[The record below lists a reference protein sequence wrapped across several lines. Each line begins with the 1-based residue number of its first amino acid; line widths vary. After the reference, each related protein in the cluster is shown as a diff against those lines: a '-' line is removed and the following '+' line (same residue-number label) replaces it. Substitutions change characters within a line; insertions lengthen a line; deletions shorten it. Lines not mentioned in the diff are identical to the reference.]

1 MTKLFRVSFGF
12 LTLSSCLLHAET
24 KFLEEW
30 WKGKGAAGDLFGVR
44 TTLEDRG
51 LDFSGH
57 WGGTFASVVAGGL
70 QKRGTFVEQVRFEL
84 DVDFAKLTG
93 WEALEG
99 LTGYAS
105 TRWRDGT
112 LINPFVGTTSLFSPV
127 DYRSGHGWRIMP
139 LFLTYT
145 TPELFGIK
153 ELLTISG
160 GWQNPYDDIFAYLPA
175 SKSGFRNNGIVANK
189 GISAN
194 DDVDWSSSYAAWG
207 GYLKI
212 KPTDWFYA
220 MAGLYMAI
228 PGGLGT
234 STANHGLDFQG
245 SPGNNGLWFL
255 QEIGLTPK
263 LGASKLPGKY
273 FFGWYYWGVD
283 TPSLNGTVH
292 DGVFGFYWAAQQ
304 MLWREPSPPV
314 VEETRVD
321 AKSFKST
328 VTEAK
333 PKLSDQ
339 GLTWFSWFHYAPS
352 YIGERPFYFF
362 TGFLYKG
369 LIPTRDDDHIGLAF
383 AYGNFGEFNQDIQA
397 AANEPVQTYEAGL
410 ELYYRIQLNK
420 FLIVQPFIQYIIQPG
435 GAGLVEN
442 ATVLGTYFRVA
453 F

>member
-1 MTKLFRVSFGF
+1 MTKLFRFTFVF
-12 LTLSSCLLHAET
+12 LTFSSCLLHAES

-44 TTLEDRG
+44 PTLEDRG

-57 WGGTFASVVAGGL
+57 WGATFASVVAGGL

-175 SKSGFRNNGIVANK
+175 SKSGFRQNGIVANK

-234 STANHGLDFQG
+234 STANHGLDFEG

-273 FFGWYYWGVD
+273 FFGWYYWGVAD
-283 TPSLNGTVH
+283 PVAERYRPSRSIRLLLGGAT
-292 DGVFGFYWAAQQ
+292 
-304 MLWREPSPPV
+304 
-314 VEETRVD
+314 D
-321 AKSFKST
+321 ALART
-328 VTEAK
+328 VTPGCGGNKGGREILQVDGDRSETQAQRSRADLVCVV
-333 PKLSDQ
+333 PLCAE
-339 GLTWFSWFHYAPS
+339 LYRRET
-352 YIGERPFYFF
+352 IL
-362 TGFLYKG
+362 FLY
-369 LIPTRDDDHIGLAF
+369 
-383 AYGNFGEFNQDIQA
+383 
-397 AANEPVQTYEAGL
+397 
-410 ELYYRIQLNK
+410 
-420 FLIVQPFIQYIIQPG
+420 
-435 GAGLVEN
+435 
-442 ATVLGTYFRVA
+442 RVPLQRPDSHPR
-453 F
+453 

>member
-1 MTKLFRVSFGF
+1 MTKLLRFSCAF
-12 LTLSSCLLHAET
+12 LIFSSSLLPAET
-24 KFLEEW
+24 KSLEDW
-30 WKGKGAAGDLFGVR
+30 WKGKGAGGDLFGVR
-44 TTLEDRG
+44 PTLEDRG

-57 WGGTFASVVAGGL
+57 WGSIFASVVAGGL

-93 WEALEG
+93 WEVLEG

-139 LFLTYT
+139 IFLTYT

-153 ELLTISG
+153 ELLTVSG
-160 GWQNPYDDIFAYLPA
+160 GWQNPYDDLFAWLPA

-228 PGGLGT
+228 PGGSDTG
-234 STANHGLDFQG
+234 NHGLDFEG

-255 QEIGLTPK
+255 NEIGLTPK

-283 TPSLNGTVH
+283 TPSLNGTLH

-304 MLWREPSPPV
+304 MVWREPSPPV

-321 AKSFKST
+321 AKSFKSP

-339 GLTWFSWFHYAPS
+339 GLTLFAWFHYAPS
-352 YIGERPFYFF
+352 YR
-362 TGFLYKG
+362 G
-369 LIPTRDDDHIGLAF
+369 LIPTRDDDTVGLAF

-397 AANEPVQTYEAGL
+397 AANDPVQTYEAAL
-410 ELYYRIQLNK
+410 ECYYRIQLNK
-420 FLIVQPFIQYIIQPG
+420 FLLVQPFIQYIIRPG
-435 GAGLVEN
+435 GAGLVDN
-442 ATVLGTYFRVA
+442 ATVLGMYFRVA

>member
-1 MTKLFRVSFGF
+1 MNKFFRFTLVSLIF
-12 LTLSSCLLHAET
+12 SSSLLPAET
-24 KFLEEW
+24 KFLEDW

-57 WGGTFASVVAGGL
+57 WGATFASVVAGGL

-228 PGGLGT
+228 PGGI
-234 STANHGLDFQG
+234 AHGK
-245 SPGNNGLWFL
+245 PW
-255 QEIGLTPK
+255 
-263 LGASKLPGKY
+263 A
-273 FFGWYYWGVD
+273 
-283 TPSLNGTVH
+283 
-292 DGVFGFYWAAQQ
+292 GF
-304 MLWREPSPPV
+304 R
-314 VEETRVD
+314 
-321 AKSFKST
+321 
-328 VTEAK
+328 
-333 PKLSDQ
+333 
-339 GLTWFSWFHYAPS
+339 
-352 YIGERPFYFF
+352 
-362 TGFLYKG
+362 
-369 LIPTRDDDHIGLAF
+369 GLARQQRLVVSPRDRPD
-383 AYGNFGEFNQDIQA
+383 AQDRSFETARQILLRLVLLGGRH
-397 AANEPVQTYEAGL
+397 PVAER
-410 ELYYRIQLNK
+410 YR
-420 FLIVQPFIQYIIQPG
+420 P
-435 GAGLVEN
+435 
-442 ATVLGTYFRVA
+442 
-453 F
+453 